1 MSSGFCGQ
9 NASAQTWTLR
19 HRARAQRGHAAP
31 ISLLKKK
38 KKERQRAR
46 EELAFCQQERDGGAS
61 LKNLPTHHRRVFC
74 MEPRP
79 ELFRTQGDPASGK
92 GQPKA
97 CGESRQSTYY
107 RLPQAASLAEMARAT
122 VSATAV
128 RGTLLLPVPALLR
141 PGPLDPSELPGK
153 LQPSAASS
161 TFFSAIPDI
170 CGGAFATGRPLA
182 RRLGRVCHD
191 REGTAEHTALS
202 EESH

>member
-9 NASAQTWTLR
+9 THQPRLG
-19 HRARAQRGHAAP
+19 HCGIARAQRGHAAP
-31 ISLLKKK
+31 LSLLKK

-97 CGESRQSTYY
+97 CGESRQSPYTDFRRQRRWRKWPERRFLRRQYVAHCCC
-107 RLPQAASLAEMARAT
+107 RCPLCCVLVHSTRRSFRGSCNHLQPLPHFSLRFLTFVEE
-122 VSATAV
+122 
-128 RGTLLLPVPALLR
+128 LLPRGGLLR
-141 PGPLDPSELPGK
+141 VVLGVSVTTEKAL
-153 LQPSAASS
+153 PSAL
-161 TFFSAIPDI
+161 P
-170 CGGAFATGRPLA
+170 
-182 RRLGRVCHD
+182 
-191 REGTAEHTALS
+191 
-202 EESH
+202 